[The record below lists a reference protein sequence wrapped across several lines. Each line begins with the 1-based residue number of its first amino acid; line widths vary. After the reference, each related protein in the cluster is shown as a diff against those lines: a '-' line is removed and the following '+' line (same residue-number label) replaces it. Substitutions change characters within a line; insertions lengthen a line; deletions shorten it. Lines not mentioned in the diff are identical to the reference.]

1 MKEGQEW
8 GKFLVRSCINLFNL
22 GADGKGV
29 DRTNNLWIVPA
40 VLTYYP
46 RGRWQKRRSKSG
58 KRFGKFLGFES
69 SQGFESFDIFFKT
82 WQEVIDSS
90 ASRVRQDIVDSDLV
104 TRLKITRT
112 RITLW

>member
-1 MKEGQEW
+1 MEEAHKVWQDIVESHILSSLGIGNVLKEGQEW

-46 RGRWQKRRSKSG
+46 RGRWQRRRSKSG
-58 KRFGKFLGFES
+58 R
-69 SQGFESFDIFFKT
+69 
-82 WQEVIDSS
+82 
-90 ASRVRQDIVDSDLV
+90 
-104 TRLKITRT
+104 
-112 RITLW
+112 RI